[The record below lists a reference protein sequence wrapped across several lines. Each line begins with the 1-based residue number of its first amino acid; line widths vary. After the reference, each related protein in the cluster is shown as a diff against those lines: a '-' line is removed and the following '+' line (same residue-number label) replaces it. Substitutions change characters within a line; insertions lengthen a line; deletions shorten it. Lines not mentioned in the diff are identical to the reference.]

1 MMTLE
6 SLRGAKVVRVHVL
19 GVQLALRVD
28 PKTGK
33 LLYQRGSIVNVPS
46 PICIL
51 FAK

>member
-1 MMTLE
+1 MPDL
-6 SLRGAKVVRVHVL
+6 VL
-19 GVQLALRVD
+19 DQIVIYKVD

-33 LLYQRGSIVNVPS
+33 LRYQRGSVVNVPS